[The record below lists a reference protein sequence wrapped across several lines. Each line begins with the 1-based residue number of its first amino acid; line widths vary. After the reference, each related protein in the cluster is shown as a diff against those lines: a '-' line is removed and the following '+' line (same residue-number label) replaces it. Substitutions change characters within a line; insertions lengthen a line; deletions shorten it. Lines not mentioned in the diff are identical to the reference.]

1 MSNANSGVRFW
12 QVYVLSDCLS
22 YSALENVSCTITVE
36 LKETLLHAVDEA
48 GKGSKE
54 KYLVNRFVF
63 LEETLEVGESGRI
76 MS

>member
-12 QVYVLSDCLS
+12 QVYVLSDRLS
-22 YSALENVSCTITVE
+22 YSVLENVLCTLTVE
-36 LKETLLHAVDEA
+36 LKETWLHVVDEA
-48 GKGSKE
+48 GEGSKE
-54 KYLVNRFVF
+54 KHLVNLFVF